1 MSRRSGSL
9 KPLRSFL
16 KTSLPAAIDLA
27 SQTIMWTIE
36 AILIGKLG
44 GAALAG
50 HSMAI
55 QIVLVFFAVLIT
67 FVVGAGLI
75 INRYIGARDLKSANH
90 ILGQALMLAVIMAAL
105 FSIIWHFGGVQ
116 LLRLIRENGSDS
128 AQAAGM
134 SYLRM
139 VSFFGPLIMT
149 NFVAVGIIRAV
160 GETRFSMR
168 INLTTNVV
176 NLLLA
181 PIFIFGLFGAPRL
194 EVRGAALAVGCA
206 HTLGFFLTFRLL
218 RSGRTGL
225 RLDYHEL
232 TSPKWDSFREL
243 FRKGLPTTVEQL
255 AWSLGQLV
263 VISYAGMYSVA
274 VLGTHAIFMRLQNVL
289 SMIYM
294 GFSLAAMSN
303 MGQNLGA
310 ANHEQALKGAKTSH
324 RAALLFV
331 GVIILMLILFAKQFI
346 HVFTVDSQIVQLGR
360 RAIVIFALA
369 QLPKAVNNVVCG
381 NLRGVGE
388 LKWLMLNTIAFVL
401 FFEVGLNYVAV
412 FLLAGG
418 IYGIWTVQ
426 ALDETLRLILNV
438 KRLYNGDWR
447 RLVY

>member
-75 INRYIGARDLKSANH
+75 INRHIGARDFKSANH
-90 ILGQALMLAVIMAAL
+90 ILGQSLMLAVIMAAL
-105 FSIIWHFGGVQ
+105 FSIVWHFGGVQ

-206 HTLGFFLTFRLL
+206 HT
-218 RSGRTGL
+218 
-225 RLDYHEL
+225 
-232 TSPKWDSFREL
+232 
-243 FRKGLPTTVEQL
+243 
-255 AWSLGQLV
+255 
-263 VISYAGMYSVA
+263 
-274 VLGTHAIFMRLQNVL
+274 
-289 SMIYM
+289 
-294 GFSLAAMSN
+294 
-303 MGQNLGA
+303 
-310 ANHEQALKGAKTSH
+310 
-324 RAALLFV
+324 
-331 GVIILMLILFAKQFI
+331 
-346 HVFTVDSQIVQLGR
+346 
-360 RAIVIFALA
+360 
-369 QLPKAVNNVVCG
+369 
-381 NLRGVGE
+381 
-388 LKWLMLNTIAFVL
+388 
-401 FFEVGLNYVAV
+401 
-412 FLLAGG
+412 
-418 IYGIWTVQ
+418 
-426 ALDETLRLILNV
+426 
-438 KRLYNGDWR
+438 
-447 RLVY
+447 